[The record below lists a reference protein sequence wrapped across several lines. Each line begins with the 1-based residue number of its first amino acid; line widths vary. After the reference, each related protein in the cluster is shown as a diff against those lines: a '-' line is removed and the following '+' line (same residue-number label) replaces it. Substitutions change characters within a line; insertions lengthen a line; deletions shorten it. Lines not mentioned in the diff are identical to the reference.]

1 MRDNKIIRKRIA
13 LIGAG
18 SMIEEYVKVLKSLG
32 KVELA
37 GIYSRTKS
45 KSNNLKKKYNI
56 RHVCDSVEELYLKT
70 NADAVIIAVSIESL
84 YEILRDT
91 RKYNWICLSEKP
103 LGYNYNQAAKIFKL
117 FENTKSQLFLA
128 LNRRFFSSTLNA
140 QKLLKNVK
148 DKRFIQI
155 TDQQNILN
163 KKIPEVVKKNYMYAN
178 SIHLIDYINIFC
190 RGKIEAINNIVNIKQ
205 SESKYLCKKILFS
218 SGDCVLYTAIWN
230 APERWS
236 VNINMSMLR
245 LELKPL
251 EELKVQHGND
261 RKMKLIKIN
270 NDDLNFKPG
279 LKNIIKELL
288 KKIDGKSSP
297 LTTLEEGLNLMNLI
311 KRIYE

>member
-1 MRDNKIIRKRIA
+1 MIDNKILRKKIA

-18 SMIEEYVKVLKSLG
+18 SMIEEYIKVLKSLG
-32 KVELA
+32 KTELA

-45 KSNNLKKKYNI
+45 KSDKLKKKYNI
-56 RHVCDSVEELYLKT
+56 SHVCDSVKDLYLKT
-70 NADAVIIAVSIESL
+70 NADAVVIAVSIESL
-84 YEILRDT
+84 YEVLQEARN
-91 RKYNWICLSEKP
+91 YNWICLSEKP
-103 LGYNYNQAAKIFKL
+103 LGYDFDQARKISKL
-117 FENTKSQLFLA
+117 FQNSKSKLFLA

-140 QKLLKNVK
+140 KKLMKEVK

-163 KKIPEVVKKNYMYAN
+163 RNIATVVKKNYMYAN

-190 RGKIEAINNIVNIKQ
+190 RGKIIDVSDVIKLKQ
-205 SESKYLCKKILFS
+205 HKSKYICKKILFS

-251 EELKVQHGND
+251 EELKVQHGNN
-261 RKMKLIKIN
+261 RKIKLVKIN
-270 NDDLNFKPG
+270 NDDLDFKPG
-279 LKNIIKELL
+279 LKKIIQELL
-288 KKIDGKSSP
+288 KKIDGKSSH
-297 LTTLEEGLNLMNLI
+297 LTTLKEGLNLMNLI